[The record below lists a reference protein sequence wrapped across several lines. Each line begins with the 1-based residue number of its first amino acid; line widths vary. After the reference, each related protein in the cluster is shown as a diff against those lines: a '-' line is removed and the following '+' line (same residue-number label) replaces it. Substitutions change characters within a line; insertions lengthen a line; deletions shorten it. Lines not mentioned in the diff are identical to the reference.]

1 MEKKVRQ
8 VIRSKFIDD
17 DLVEI
22 YHYGIETFGL
32 NFADIFLE
40 ELKHSINGLSFQY
53 FLNPECR
60 HLETK
65 TQIYRNIILGKY
77 LIIYRIRAN
86 KIEVLRAL
94 HGSQSPKII
103 KEIKKIKTK

>member
-1 MEKKVRQ
+1 METKVRQ
-8 VIRSKFIDD
+8 VIRSKFIDE

-32 NFADIFLE
+32 TFADLFLE
-40 ELKHSINGLSFQY
+40 EMKHTINGLSSRY
-53 FLNPECR
+53 YLYPECR

-77 LIIYRIRAN
+77 LIIYRIKPN

-94 HGSQSPKII
+94 HGSRSPA
-103 KEIKKIKTK
+103 KIKAVRKIKI